1 MHPGGIYHLLEAAGL
16 VATVT
21 VEAVEAVVVVE
32 SAAEPGAEPGVVAAA
47 VAAAAAVPAVEAA
60 AEADLASSADTA
72 AVEADRAAD
81 ANIQGA
87 VEPGRTGTFADT
99 DPSLVAAQA
108 YLGVGG
114 VASAVAEQA
123 AVVEPKKVKRE
134 AAVAVAVVPW
144 KEREQ
149 VGAKA

>member
-1 MHPGGIYHLLEAAGL
+1 M
-16 VATVT
+16 VTVP

-47 VAAAAAVPAVEAA
+47 PAVPAVEVA

-87 VEPGRTGTFADT
+87 VESGRTGTFADT

-114 VASAVAEQA
+114 VASAAAGQA

-134 AAVAVAVVPW
+134 AVVAVAVVPW